1 MTVAMLF
8 EQYFCYIINLLLKQ
22 FHSQQIKDMH
32 HKTTYLL
39 GKAWVEEQLL
49 SLPWV
54 FQWSK
59 FILRETT
66 LSYFHIAQGVPN
78 TPNASSLVLKIYDFN
93 CLEIRLWMVPQ
104 LQPLVIANWAFSSEK
119 RLCLSFMK
127 SPPKNFIL
135 QTYFTARLTK
145 AELH

>member
-49 SLPWV
+49 SLP
-54 FQWSK
+54 
-59 FILRETT
+59 
-66 LSYFHIAQGVPN
+66 
-78 TPNASSLVLKIYDFN
+78 
-93 CLEIRLWMVPQ
+93 
-104 LQPLVIANWAFSSEK
+104 
-119 RLCLSFMK
+119 
-127 SPPKNFIL
+127 
-135 QTYFTARLTK
+135 
-145 AELH
+145 